1 MSNNLS
7 LKING
12 TSHGQVN
19 EVSREQAMK
28 AFDHVLRAIAL
39 SDSPVLVEGGD
50 RDVRAQI
57 AERLHN
63 LGRRSEQ
70 PLRMCSTARE
80 GKKLLK
86 NLFEEASWDK
96 TLGTWVLRGLT
107 GWPLDRQKELSGLL
121 DRLDQERFSVGAKHE
136 KVPRVIVL
144 LGEKENK
151 EGLTPQLQR
160 RLSFFNISLSESN
173 QQVLR

>member
-1 MSNNLS
+1 MTRNLS

-12 TSHGQVN
+12 TSHGQAK
-19 EVSREQAMK
+19 EVSREEAMK

-63 LGRRSEQ
+63 LGRRSDQ
-70 PLRMCSTARE
+70 PLRICSTLRE
-80 GKKLLK
+80 GGKLLK
-86 NLFEEASWDK
+86 NLLGDASWDS

-107 GWPLDRQKELSGLL
+107 GWPVDRQKELGKLL
-121 DRLDQERFSVGAKHE
+121 DRLDQDRFSIGAKHD

-144 LGEKENK
+144 LGENEEK
-151 EGLTPQLQR
+151 EGLTQQLQQ
-160 RLSFFNISLSESN
+160 RLSFFNISLTEAAYE
-173 QQVLR
+173 VR